1 MKVHKIINGKM
12 QENCYVL
19 DLGKN
24 QAFVIDPGLGT
35 KDILKTIDS
44 LKLKVIA
51 VLLTHGHFDHIYSA
65 AKFKSLG
72 AKIYITEK
80 DAPKLLDNEL
90 NMGFMFDEEVEA
102 CLPDGFLVEGKNK
115 IEETEFEVVFS
126 PGHTSGSC
134 VIIFDNF
141 AFTGDT
147 YFGDGIYGRC
157 DFLDGNIQD
166 MKESLKKLVPY
177 LKGKKVLA
185 GHD

>member
-1 MKVHKIINGKM
+1 MKVEKIINGKM

-19 DLGKN
+19 DFGKGE
-24 QAFVIDPGLGT
+24 AFVIDPGLDT
-35 KDILKTIDS
+35 KLILETLNK
-44 LKLKVIA
+44 LKLKPA
-51 VLLTHGHFDHIYSA
+51 CVLLTHGHFDHIYSA
-65 AKFKSLG
+65 NALKKLG

-90 NMGFMFDEEVEA
+90 NMGFMFEENVES
-102 CLPDGFLVEGKNK
+102 CLPDGFLVEGNNT
-115 IEETEFEVVFS
+115 INGVDFEVVFT

-134 VIIFDNF
+134 VILYKDY

-157 DFLDGNIQD
+157 DFLDGDISD
-166 MKESLKKLVPY
+166 MKQSLKKLVPY
-177 LKGKKVLA
+177 LRGKKLMA